1 MSVLGE
7 GILTNISSNISS
19 DSPSWFNCKKAKPW
33 YVNCLTV
40 TGEMLK
46 SLAIIA
52 EYNILL
58 N

>member
-19 DSPSWFNCKKAKPW
+19 DSPSLFNCKKAKPW
-33 YVNCLTV
+33 YVNYLTV

-52 EYNILL
+52 
-58 N
+58 